1 MTDGAA
7 LDRRVAVQILSILID
22 QANVLEDYISGKGS
36 ISNRMRRPR
45 CKETYQQ
52 QWEDDFFDRK

>member
-52 QWEDDFFDRK
+52 